1 MPLRDAHRTGLAI
14 AAVSEA
20 KRPDAPADV
29 TQPLRGSSRGS
40 RVFRVRTRIR
50 GWRDLRRRLPH
61 EAWIAFRAPPRAR
74 ATRRAAALAPES
86 ANRRRRIRRRRA
98 SDGLTDD
105 QAMATS
111 ASISTGMLNGNSARP
126 TAERACAP

>member
-29 TQPLRGSSRGS
+29 TQPPRGSSRGG
-40 RVFRVRTRIR
+40 RVFRARTRIR

-74 ATRRAAALAPES
+74 ATRR
-86 ANRRRRIRRRRA
+86 RRRSRRKAR
-98 SDGLTDD
+98 
-105 QAMATS
+105 
-111 ASISTGMLNGNSARP
+111 TGGAEFAAGEQG
-126 TAERACAP
+126 TA